1 MKRTHNNTDL
11 NLSNAGEIVTLNG
24 WVDSRRD
31 HGGLIFIDLRDRS
44 GIIQIVFNPDL
55 DEEAFH
61 LAESVRGEYVVSVT
75 GEVRARPAE
84 TENPNLK
91 TGKIEIYAQ
100 KMELLNTAKTPPFY
114 IENGIDVDELLRL
127 RYRYLDLRR
136 PEMKDNLLLRH
147 RVVKTIRD
155 YLDDNGFI
163 EIETPILGRSTPEG
177 ARDYLVPSRV
187 HPGEF
192 FALPQSPQQYK
203 QMLMV
208 AGMEKYFQIAR
219 CFRDED
225 LRADRQPEFT
235 QLDMEMSFV
244 DEEDI
249 ISLIEGMMPLLFKN
263 GCNIDIETPFPQIS
277 YDEAMLKYG
286 SDQPDLRFGW
296 EITDITDLVRDV
308 DFKVFSSAIGAG
320 GVVRALN
327 AKTCG
332 SLARREIDDLGRMA
346 VDFGAKGL
354 AWINVTETELKS
366 PITKFFTEDKM
377 QQILKALNAEPGDL
391 LLFGADQASI
401 VARVLGVLRLHLGR
415 RLNLCNPA
423 RLAFVWVRDF
433 PLLEYDEEEK
443 RFVAVH
449 HMFTSPRPE
458 DIPLLEVDPGQAKAR
473 AYDLVL
479 NGIEIGGGSIRIH
492 RRDWQE
498 KMFAAVG
505 ISPEEAVG
513 KFGYMLEAFEY
524 GAPPHGGIAFGI
536 DRLVMLMAGRD
547 SIRDVIAFPKT
558 QSASCPMTDA
568 PAAVSPKQLREL
580 ALKLKDS
587 KQ

>member
-1 MKRTHNNTDL
+1 MKRTHNATAIDL
-11 NLSNAGEIVTLNG
+11 SKIGETVTLNG

-44 GIIQIVFNPDL
+44 GIIQVVFNPEL
-55 DEEAFH
+55 NEEAFH
-61 LAESVRGEYVVSVT
+61 LAESVRGEYVVAVN
-75 GEVRARPAE
+75 GEVRARPAD
-84 TENPNLK
+84 TENPNLE
-91 TGKIEIYAQ
+91 TGKIEVYAQ
-100 KMELLNTAKTPPFY
+100 KMEVLNSAKTPPFY

-136 PEMKDNLLLRH
+136 PEMKDNLVLRH
-147 RVVKTIRD
+147 RVVKSIRD
-155 YLDDNGFI
+155 YLDEQGFI

-235 QLDMEMSFV
+235 QLDLEMSFI

-249 ISLIEGMMPLLFKN
+249 IDLIEGMMPRLFKD
-263 GCNIDIETPFPQIS
+263 GCHKDISVPFPRIS

-296 EITDITDLVRDV
+296 EIVDITELVKDV
-308 DFKVFSSAIGAG
+308 EFKVFASAIAGG

-332 SLARREIDDLGRMA
+332 SFTRKEIDDLGRMA

-354 AWINVTETELKS
+354 AWINVTATELKS
-366 PITKFFTEDKM
+366 PITKFFSEEKM
-377 QQILKALNAEPGDL
+377 QQILQTLDAQPGDL
-391 LLFGADQASI
+391 LLFGADQADI
-401 VARVLGVLRLHLGR
+401 VARVLGVLRLNLGR
-415 RLNLCNPA
+415 RLNLCDPNQ
-423 RLAFVWVRDF
+423 LAFAWVMEF
-433 PLLEYDEEEK
+433 PLLEYDTEEK
-443 RFVAVH
+443 RYVAVH
-449 HMFTSPRPE
+449 HMFTSPRLE
-458 DIPLLEVDPGQAKAR
+458 DIPLLETAPGQVKAR
-473 AYDLVL
+473 AYDLIL
-479 NGIEIGGGSIRIH
+479 NGVEIGGGSIRIH
-492 RRDWQE
+492 RRDLQE
-498 KMFAAVG
+498 KMFALLG
-505 ISPEEAVG
+505 MSMEEAME

-524 GAPPHGGIAFGI
+524 GAPPHGGVAFGI
-536 DRLVMLMAGRD
+536 DRMIMLMANRD

-558 QSASCPMTDA
+558 QSAACPMTDA
-568 PAAVSPKQLREL
+568 PSTVSPKQLREL
-580 ALKLKDS
+580 SLKLKDA
-587 KQ
+587 

>member
-1 MKRTHNNTDL
+1 MKRTHNATDIDL
-11 NLSNAGEIVTLNG
+11 TKIGETVTLNG

-44 GIIQIVFNPDL
+44 GIIQVVFNPEL
-55 DEEAFH
+55 NEEAFH
-61 LAESVRGEYVVSVT
+61 LAESVRGEYVVAVK
-75 GEVRARPAE
+75 GEVRARPE
-84 TENPNLK
+84 DTENPNLE
-91 TGKIEIYAQ
+91 TGKIEVYAQ
-100 KMELLNTAKTPPFY
+100 KMEVLNSAKTPPFY

-147 RVVKTIRD
+147 RVVKSIRD
-155 YLDDNGFI
+155 YLDEQGFI

-235 QLDMEMSFV
+235 QLDLEMSFI

-249 ISLIEGMMPLLFKN
+249 IDLIEGMMPRLFKE
-263 GCNIDIETPFPQIS
+263 GCNKDISVPFPRIS

-296 EITDITDLVRDV
+296 EIVDITELVKDV
-308 DFKVFSSAIGAG
+308 EFKVFASAIAGG

-327 AKTCG
+327 ARTCG
-332 SLARREIDDLGRMA
+332 SFTRKEIDDLGRMA

-354 AWINVTETELKS
+354 AWINVTATELKS
-366 PITKFFTEDKM
+366 PITKFFSEEKM
-377 QQILKALNAEPGDL
+377 QQILQTLDAQPGDL
-391 LLFGADQASI
+391 LLFGADQADI
-401 VARVLGVLRLHLGR
+401 VARVLGVLRLNLGR
-415 RLNLCNPA
+415 RLNLCDSNQ
-423 RLAFVWVRDF
+423 LAFAWVMEF
-433 PLLEYDEEEK
+433 PLLEYDTEEK
-443 RFVAVH
+443 RYVAVH
-449 HMFTSPRPE
+449 HMFTSPRLE
-458 DIPLLEVDPGQAKAR
+458 DIPLLETAPGQVKAR
-473 AYDLVL
+473 AYDLIL
-479 NGIEIGGGSIRIH
+479 NGVEIGGGSIRIH
-492 RRDWQE
+492 RRDLQE
-498 KMFAAVG
+498 KMFALLG
-505 ISPEEAVG
+505 MSMEEAVE

-524 GAPPHGGIAFGI
+524 GAPPHGGVAFGI
-536 DRLVMLMAGRD
+536 DRMIMLMAGRD

-558 QSASCPMTDA
+558 QSAACPMTDA
-568 PAAVSPKQLREL
+568 PSTVSPKQLREL
-580 ALKLKDS
+580 SLKLRDA
-587 KQ
+587 